1 VSVETVQIR
10 PELDR
15 AALAKAEKD
24 LEKTFS
30 PTGRAVAGLKKDMG
44 AFWRESSK
52 AAAASAAGKKNAK
65 DWAKASK
72 DAQGAVARMAEGLK
86 TAEGTLGKSHRM
98 VREMRIEYQKAS
110 FEASKLE
117 RASRASAGRE
127 LLSKARS
134 AVGGAISTGVK
145 AGGVAALGAVA
156 GTVAIASKI
165 RAEMDRAAKSANL
178 TVEEF
183 SRLKHAAR
191 LSGTSIEV
199 VEKSSSLLQKNLS
212 KAKPSPEFES
222 GLKALGLGIKDLD
235 KLSPEQRLQAIA
247 DGMQNIQDDTLKTE
261 VATRLFGEAGAGLV
275 PMLQNGGAAIR
286 TMGDEAAE
294 LGLVFSAEAA
304 AGAERFGDAQQKLGD
319 AVKGTLMEAF
329 ASIVPLLAEVTEGM
343 VEWVKANREIVSGK
357 LQAGIQSL
365 VKVFQAL
372 AEKAAAVDWS
382 VWIDRLT
389 ATATLA
395 TSVAKALLEVSKLLG
410 PTGTAFA
417 VLGVKMAGSLMPL
430 ITNLGLVKT
439 AVMGALGPWG
449 LLAAAGIAA
458 GVAIAGAMADAE
470 KRTQSLVRSVLRG
483 VDEAKFKKGTEG
495 KTAAE
500 LRAQRDALD
509 KEARERQRIAGDVR
523 GKTPKQIMALE
534 KERQKDSEST
544 ARKRA
549 ELEAAISSRQRSEE
563 DDSVARIRE
572 REEARNKP
580 KEKPTSPNLRGG
592 GSKGKAEKSASEQR
606 IESDLQALAERA
618 GAREYQRV
626 LQAGGTTAEADK
638 AALAT
643 QKAARKRLDEQASDL
658 ARKGFVGGS
667 GGPSFVGGPAT
678 GAGGAVPVSIDLGG
692 QGGPPPVQIINIL
705 QNAQIDIPIETAA
718 SAEAVSSAVA
728 SGIRTVL
735 RQAVA
740 EALPLGSTSL
750 RA

>member
-1 VSVETVQIR
+1 LQ
-10 PELDR
+10 R
-15 AALAKAEKD
+15 ASRLSAVRERLGSAVRGAGSALG
-24 LEKTFS
+24 S
-30 PTGRAVAGLKKDMG
+30 
-44 AFWRESSK
+44 
-52 AAAASAAGKKNAK
+52 AAATGARVG
-65 DWAKASK
+65 
-72 DAQGAVARMAEGLK
+72 GAVA
-86 TAEGTLGKSHRM
+86 
-98 VREMRIEYQKAS
+98 I
-110 FEASKLE
+110 
-117 RASRASAGRE
+117 
-127 LLSKARS
+127 
-134 AVGGAISTGVK
+134 
-145 AGGVAALGAVA
+145 GAVA

-191 LSGTSIEV
+191 LSGTSIEA
-199 VEKSSSLLQKNLS
+199 VEKGSRKLQEGLS
-212 KAKPSPEFES
+212 KAKPSAEFRS
-222 GLKALGLGIKDLD
+222 GLKALGVQAKDLE
-235 KLSPEQRLQAIA
+235 KVSPEKRLQLIA
-247 DGMQNIQDDTLKTE
+247 DGLQKVEDDAIKTE
-261 VATRLFGEAGAGLV
+261 IAVRLFGKGGAEMV
-275 PMLQNGGAAIR
+275 PLLQNGGAALQA
-286 TMGDEAAE
+286 MGDEAAE
-294 LGLVFSAEAA
+294 LGLVFSGDAA
-304 AGAERFGDAQQKLGD
+304 AAAERLGDAQQKLGD
-319 AVKGTLMEAF
+319 AVKGTLTEAF
-329 ASIVPLLAEVTEGM
+329 ASIVPLLADLAEKA

-357 LQAGIQSL
+357 LQAGVQSL
-365 VKVFQAL
+365 VKVFQSL

-389 ATATLA
+389 ATAALA

-417 VLGVKMAGSLMPL
+417 VLGVKMAGSLIPL

-544 ARKRA
+544 ARKREA
-549 ELEAAISSRQRSEE
+549 LDAAIASRSKTELDE
-563 DDSVARIRE
+563 TVARIQE
-572 REEARNKP
+572 REEARAQPKP
-580 KEKPTSPNLRGG
+580 PAPPKPPDLRGG
-592 GSKGKAEKSASEQR
+592 GGKKAEKSASEQR
-606 IESDLQALAERA
+606 IEADLQALAERA

-740 EALPLGSTSL
+740 EALPLGSTSM